1 MARNAVTKL
10 YTAIPGG
17 STQGTDLHTWMAENL
32 TALTVGALYTLGAG
46 ASERNWWTLTFPGG
60 AEILVACPN
69 GTGMYGDNVYVE
81 RENVVEG
88 SFQQPLIFAFFPE
101 GGAEAALANGEDPD
115 TAGFKTYVQTT
126 LGLREPSPGQQML
139 HWRAG
144 SGVNH
149 QLHVIE
155 DDADPMVA
163 FILTQS
169 GGTAGNTHM
178 SAYIAAEDMWD
189 LYPSGSPHALGAGVI
204 YLSSNLNATKT
215 YRQFHSTAWDYTT
228 AERIMV
234 NPGINVLPWSVP
246 MQDALAAGRY
256 PSAGTGK
263 YYARQLCL
271 FPTNREE
278 ILKANTKYI
287 KITGINMPS
296 FNTKFGTSTSLNF
309 IRIIQRFL
317 LPWDNAQT
325 EPT

>member
-1 MARNAVTKL
+1 MARNGVTKL

-17 STQGTDLHTWMAENL
+17 STQGTDLRTWMAANL
-32 TALTVGALYTLGAG
+32 TVLTVGAMYSLGAG
-46 ASERNWWTLTFPGG
+46 TSERNWWTLTFPGG

-69 GTGMYGDNVYVE
+69 GTSMGGDSVYVE
-81 RENVVEG
+81 RENTVEA
-88 SFQQPLIFAFFPE
+88 SFTQPLIFAFFPE

-115 TAGFKTYVQTT
+115 TAGFKTYVTST

-139 HWRAG
+139 WWRAG
-144 SGVNH
+144 SGVDH

-169 GGTAGNTHM
+169 GGTAGNTYM

-189 LYPSGSPHALGAGVI
+189 LWPSSAPHVLGAGVV
-204 YLSSNLNATKT
+204 YLSSNQVSTKT
-215 YRQFHSTAWDYTT
+215 YRQLHATAWDYTT
-228 AERIMV
+228 DERIMV
-234 NPGINVLPWSVP
+234 NPTLNVLPWTAP
-246 MQDALAAGRY
+246 NQDALAAGRY
-256 PSAGTGK
+256 PSGGTGE
-263 YYARQLCL
+263 YYAAQLCL
-271 FPTNREE
+271 FPTSREE
-278 ILKANTKYI
+278 ILKANKKYI